1 LSHRALIADP
11 NPSSSSQLRHF
22 LESASF
28 QVGVAHALD
37 EAVEVL
43 RKEPVDLLLALASS
57 QFDGESLAK
66 RARQLRPQCSVVLAY
81 DNEEEDEAESRYR
94 AASAD
99 AYLVTPLKKGTVVSC
114 ARSVMRLRQL
124 AESVGRLEKDLKGH
138 VADPPKDVLRVDGS
152 SADFAFFRR
161 FLLMEVKRS
170 RRYKFPVSFLLVALD
185 SFPEHSRR
193 LKQREKTMLQ
203 ALVLA
208 AITRGLRDIDLAV
221 PASEGRFLVFLPHTP
236 REGATTV
243 AQRMRARIGKLEPL
257 EGVGVSVGLA
267 SYEGGG
273 GRAAVSFGSL
283 MREATQALQR
293 AQKAGGDRV
302 ELAGEGAKRPRIVMG

>member
-43 RKEPVDLLLALASS
+43 RTEPVDLLLALASS

-81 DNEEEDEAESRYR
+81 DSDEEDEAESRYR

-114 ARSVMRLRQL
+114 ARSVMQLRHL
-124 AESVGRLEKDLKGH
+124 AESVGRLEKDLKGR
-138 VADPPKDVLRVDGS
+138 VADGS
-152 SADFAFFRR
+152 SVDFAFFRR
-161 FLLMEVKRS
+161 FLLMEIKRS

-208 AITRGLRDIDLAV
+208 AITRGMRDIDLAV
-221 PASEGRFLVFLPHTP
+221 PTSEGRFLVFLPHTP

-273 GRAAVSFGSL
+273 SRTTVSFGSL
-283 MREATQALQR
+283 MRDATQALQR

-302 ELAGEGAKRPRIVMG
+302 ELAGEGAKRQRIVMG